1 MTFSLSGFTN
11 QDFEPRKGKTSEMCH
26 FELLGIPFNPNG
38 ILKDSLQCDE
48 LAESLWKRRE
58 LVRADPKLLQ
68 CYKLAETLRQT
79 GELVMPQ
86 KQTKQPTEN
95 AEVLRQHV
103 QLTVVKLEPPQFG
116 SPGVPEQALQITRA
130 VPHDG
135 LSINPLFVAQ
145 RACSIGQA
153 PVQDGVSINPLNV
166 AQRRCS
172 IGQAPVSHF
181 V

>member
-11 QDFEPRKGKTSEMCH
+11 QDFEPQKGKTSEMSQI
-26 FELLGIPFNPNG
+26 ELLGIPFNPNG

-95 AEVLRQHV
+95 AEVLRQHD
-103 QLTVVKLEPPQFG
+103 QLKGVELQDPQVADPGPEVLER
-116 SPGVPEQALQITRA
+116 ALQL
-130 VPHDG
+130 P
-135 LSINPLFVAQ
+135 NPRNVAQ
-145 RACSIGQA
+145 RACWA
-153 PVQDGVSINPLNV
+153 
-166 AQRRCS
+166 
-172 IGQAPVSHF
+172 GQAPVSHLF
-181 V
+181 EPKRLRMMMMMIKCVTGGG